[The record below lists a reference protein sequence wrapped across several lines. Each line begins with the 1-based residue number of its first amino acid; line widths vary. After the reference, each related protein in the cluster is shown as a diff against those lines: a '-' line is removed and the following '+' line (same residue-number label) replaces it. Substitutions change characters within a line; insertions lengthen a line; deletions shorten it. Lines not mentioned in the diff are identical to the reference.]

1 MASKPAVSLGVT
13 QPADWNANDQSLLS
27 ATLVATPTQRLA
39 CRYLSAPA
47 AILRHSAMAQTMRDI
62 RLKIL
67 KSEAL
72 LLQAPRLLAPWL

>member
-39 CRYLSAPA
+39 WLE
-47 AILRHSAMAQTMRDI
+47 
-62 RLKIL
+62 
-67 KSEAL
+67 EAL
-72 LLQAPRLLAPWL
+72 SVAYASGALKPRQLIEKEEWEAMGSSPR